1 MSSTPQL
8 AIDNVRG
15 HFHGLDQDWVLM
27 DNAGGSQILKSGV
40 DRINEFFRIAY
51 VQHGGSYAMSEQA
64 ERRLWNAREAMALMV
79 NARIPEE
86 ILFAGSSTVA
96 LSNLAHGLRRSFLPG
111 DEIILTSGDHE
122 SNATCWERLKEFG
135 VIIKTW
141 SFDRETTEFDL
152 DDLKALLSSRT
163 RLVCVHHASNILGL
177 TNPVREIAD
186 IVHSVGAKLCV
197 DGVAFAPHRAV
208 DVQALDADYY
218 VFSAYKAY
226 GPHCSVLYGKYD
238 LLLELDSI
246 YHHYYGKS
254 DLPFKLEP
262 GDPNYELTASL
273 PAIPEYLCSLSEN
286 RTKALSRDSLE
297 KGFDAITAHEN
308 DLLNRLLAFLTALPD
323 VQVIGTQRNQDSL
336 RLPIVAFRVRDV
348 HAEQVCLAM
357 DKHRIAIR
365 WGKFA
370 ANRIFDR
377 LNINDNGGIVRVSFA
392 HYNTLEEVD
401 RLTAALANVLG
412 ELRGR

>member
-1 MSSTPQL
+1 M
-8 AIDNVRG
+8 IDEVRG
-15 HFHGLDQDWVLM
+15 HFYGLDQGWILM

-40 DRINEFFRIAY
+40 ERINEFFRTAY
-51 VQHGGSYAMSEQA
+51 VQHGGSYALSMQA
-64 ERRLWNAREAMALMV
+64 EAHLWSAREAMALMV
-79 NARIPEE
+79 NARRPEE
-86 ILFAGSSTVA
+86 ILFAGSSTAA
-96 LSNLAHGLRRSFLPG
+96 LGNLAQGLRKSFFPG

-122 SNATCWERLKEFG
+122 SNATCWDRLKEFG
-135 VIIKTW
+135 VVIKTW
-141 SFDRETTEFDL
+141 SFNRETTEFDL
-152 DDLKALLSSRT
+152 DDLKALLSDKT
-163 RLVCVHHASNILGL
+163 RLVCIHHASNILGL
-177 TNPVREIAD
+177 TNPVREIAS

-226 GPHCSVLYGKYD
+226 GPHCSVLYGKHE

-246 YHHYYGKS
+246 YHHYYGKP
-254 DLPFKLEP
+254 DLPFKMEP

-273 PAIPEYLCSLSEN
+273 PAIAEYLCSLAGPSSHLGK
-286 RTKALSRDSLE
+286 RAALE
-297 KGFDAITAHEN
+297 KGFDAITCHEN
-308 DLLNRLLAFLTALPD
+308 GLLSKLLAFLSTHPAI
-323 VQVIGTQRNQDSL
+323 QIIGTQKNENSN
-336 RLPIVAFRVRDV
+336 RLPIVAFRVKDV

-377 LNINDNGGIVRVSFA
+377 LNINDQGGIVRVSLA

-401 RLTAALANVLG
+401 RLTTALSSVL
-412 ELRGR
+412 EDPQGR